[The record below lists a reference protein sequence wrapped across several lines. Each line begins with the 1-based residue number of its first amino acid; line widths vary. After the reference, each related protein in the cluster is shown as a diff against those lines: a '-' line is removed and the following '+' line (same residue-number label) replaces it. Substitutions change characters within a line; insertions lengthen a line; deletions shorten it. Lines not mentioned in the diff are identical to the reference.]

1 MNNHH
6 ELDSQKYYQHKVAAE
21 ANVVRRNHYYE
32 AFKMLI
38 LSSIIVTGFTFACI
52 ALMNSPEV
60 ILNAVE
66 SLKAQGLW
74 PF

>member
-6 ELDSQKYYQHKVAAE
+6 DLESQKYYQTKTAVE
-21 ANVVRRNHYYE
+21 AHAIKRNQYYQ

-38 LSSIIVTGFTFACI
+38 LSSIIVTGFTFACV

-66 SLKAQGLW
+66 SLKAEGIW
-74 PF
+74 PN

>member
-1 MNNHH
+1 MKTHH
-6 ELDSQKYYQHKVAAE
+6 DLESQKYYQQKTAIETRVI
-21 ANVVRRNHYYE
+21 RRNQYYE

-52 ALMNSPEV
+52 SLMNSPEV
-60 ILNAVE
+60 IINAVE
-66 SLKAQGLW
+66 SLKDHGIL

>member
-1 MNNHH
+1 MKNHH

-21 ANVVRRNHYYE
+21 ASVIRRNQYYE

-52 ALMNSPEV
+52 ALMNSPDV

-66 SLKAQGLW
+66 SLKAQSLW
-74 PF
+74 PL

>member
-1 MNNHH
+1 MKTYHD
-6 ELDSQKYYQHKVAAE
+6 LDSQKYYEQKTAIE
-21 ANVVRRNHYYE
+21 TRIIRRNQYYE

-52 ALMNSPEV
+52 SLTNSPEV
-60 ILNAVE
+60 IINAVE
-66 SLKAQGLW
+66 SLKAQGIW